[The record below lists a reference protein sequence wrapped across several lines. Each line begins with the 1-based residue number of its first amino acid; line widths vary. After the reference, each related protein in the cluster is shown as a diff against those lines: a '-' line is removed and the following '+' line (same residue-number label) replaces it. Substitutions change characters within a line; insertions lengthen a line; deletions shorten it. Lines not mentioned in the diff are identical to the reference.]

1 MLTIDFNG
9 EPLNIGDKVIS
20 YDFHFVDDS
29 FFIGIIEDF
38 KKIDECPCGM
48 KHFVIRATH
57 QIANGKVRQS
67 FTEKERFMIY
77 PPANAPN
84 YNKDTD
90 GLWNSKVVKVEREG
104 QYFYYNEK
112 NKKVGL

>member
-20 YDFHFVDDS
+20 YDFHFVDDC
-29 FFIGIIEDF
+29 FYIGIIEDF
-38 KKIDECPCGM
+38 KKIDECPCGL

-57 QIANGKVRQS
+57 QIHKGKVLQS
-67 FTEKERFMIY
+67 FTEKERCLIY
-77 PPANAPN
+77 PPANPP
-84 YNKDTD
+84 YYDKDTD
-90 GLWNSKVVKVEREG
+90 GFWNSKVVKVEKDG
-104 QYFYYNEK
+104 FFYDN